1 MSQLD
6 TQKKI
11 RIAVIANP
19 PNEIKER
26 ARMFFNQAFKP
37 FENNI
42 TWEYITY
49 KDLLEEANF
58 NRAKSIHMDKS
69 HSIRIRRAH

>member
-6 TQKKI
+6 TQKKT
-11 RIAVIANP
+11 RIGVIANK

-26 ARMFFNQAFKP
+26 AQMFFHQAFKP
-37 FENNI
+37 FENII

-49 KDLLEEANF
+49 KDLLEESKF
-58 NRAKSIHMDKS
+58 NRAKSKQLKIET
-69 HSIRIRRAH
+69 IY